1 MPICKHD
8 SIETHYFM
16 EGEGQHL
23 VLVHGFGTKY
33 QGWVYQISYFKEKMK
48 VIALDN
54 RGVGKSS
61 RPDYLY
67 TIDMFVEDIK
77 ALLDHLDVGEKI
89 HLCGISLGGMIV
101 QNFAIKYPDVVKTL
115 ILCATSAYYLPGP
128 LMESFELIRELSIEE
143 QVEAL
148 LPFIYSRVFNKKLK
162 EDRKLFDS
170 IKMDSLFITPMRNPT
185 RFQDY
190 MNQANSMYTHD
201 TRDFLKSIKIPT
213 LIIGAQKDRLIPPL
227 HQEFLH
233 EHIEGSELVIFKGC
247 GHAFTIEEPEKVNNL
262 IWNFIEKNKLNG

>member
-1 MPICKHD
+1 MPIFTHD
-8 SIETHYFM
+8 NIEINYFM
-16 EGEGQHL
+16 EGEGESL

-33 QGWVYQISYFKEKMK
+33 HGWDFQISYFKERMK

-61 RPDYLY
+61 RPNYSY

-77 ALLDHLDVGEKI
+77 ALLDYLDIHEI

-101 QNFAIKYPDVVKTL
+101 QNFAIKYPKMVKTL

-128 LMESFELIRELSIEE
+128 LMKSFELIKDLSIEE

-148 LPFIYSRVFNKKLK
+148 LPFTHSRNFVKKLR
-162 EDRKLFDS
+162 ENHELFDS

-190 MNQANSMYTHD
+190 MNQANSMSTHD
-201 TRDFLKSIKIPT
+201 TRKHLKDIKMPT

-227 HQEFLH
+227 HQKFLH
-233 EHIEGSELVIFKGC
+233 ESIEGSKLVIMKGC
-247 GHAFTIEEPEKVNNL
+247 GHGFTMEAPDKVNEI
-262 IWNFIEKNKLNG
+262 IWNFIEDNLPNF